1 VARERVEGT
10 AWSVCAWAAVEQ
22 LEAGLERSW
31 TALFA
36 VVAWLGA
43 ALLAAVVLSAS
54 ISRAIANTAR
64 VGEALEAG
72 REVPIAP
79 SFVTEIDEVRSYL
92 AAAAAE
98 RIRKDQRMQLLLRE
112 AAHRARNQLALAV
125 SLVGLSARNAD
136 SVADLKENL
145 TGRMLA
151 LGRSIEAVTGKELD
165 AAPLRALIMA
175 QLEPFVDE
183 SGDRLALRGGV
194 VAIPEKTV
202 QSLSL
207 VLHELATNAS
217 KYGAWSRPEG
227 KVDIAWAA
235 ADGVLTLDWTETGA
249 LAAVPERQGFGTTLV
264 DTLIGRGL
272 GGTIERRFGEAGFS
286 CRITVPLDHADPS
299 A

>member
-1 VARERVEGT
+1 
-10 AWSVCAWAAVEQ
+10 
-22 LEAGLERSW
+22 
-31 TALFA
+31 
-36 VVAWLGA
+36 
-43 ALLAAVVLSAS
+43 
-54 ISRAIANTAR
+54 
-64 VGEALEAG
+64 
-72 REVPIAP
+72 
-79 SFVTEIDEVRSYL
+79 
-92 AAAAAE
+92 
-98 RIRKDQRMQLLLRE
+98 
-112 AAHRARNQLALAV
+112 
-125 SLVGLSARNAD
+125 
-136 SVADLKENL
+136 
-145 TGRMLA
+145 
-151 LGRSIEAVTGKELD
+151 
-165 AAPLRALIMA
+165 MA